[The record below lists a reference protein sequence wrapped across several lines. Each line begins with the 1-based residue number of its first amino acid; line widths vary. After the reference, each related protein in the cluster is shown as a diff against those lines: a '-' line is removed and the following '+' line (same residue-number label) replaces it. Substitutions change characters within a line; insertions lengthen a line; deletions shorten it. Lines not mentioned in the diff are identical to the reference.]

1 MTFWFLALGIPLFGY
16 GLFTVLKPDPAARF
30 LQVFPRHK
38 LAGWILCAVAWA
50 WTAYEID
57 TIGIEVFDRI
67 VRRLWFFQSDIPGMV
82 WILAVLLTVLTC
94 LWMENLLTI
103 RAMCAIF
110 MLFPAELF
118 PAVRLCE
125 SAWRLTLVVFA
136 YVCAVI
142 GMVGM
147 FYPWHIRR
155 ALAWRAESRKRV
167 VGFGIG
173 YLAIGALFLALCAFT
188 SARAAE
194 VAQFRA
200 EDFGPRS

>member
-82 WILAVLLTVLTC
+82 WILAIVLTVLTC
-94 LWMENLLTI
+94 LWMDNLLSL
-103 RAMCAIF
+103 RALSALF

-118 PAVRLCE
+118 PCVRLCDTP
-125 SAWRLTLVVFA
+125 WRLTLVVFA
-136 YVCAVI
+136 YVCAVT
-142 GMVGM
+142 GMIGM
-147 FYPWHIRR
+147 FYPWHLRR
-155 ALAWRAESRKRV
+155 AITWRVAKQARV
-167 VGFGIG
+167 TGFGAA
-173 YLAIGALFLALCAFT
+173 YLAIGALFLVLGSL
-188 SARAAE
+188 SATGAIK
-194 VAQFRA
+194 
-200 EDFGPRS
+200 

>member
-1 MTFWFLALGIPLFGY
+1 MTFWFFVLGVPLFGY
-16 GLFTVLKPDPAARF
+16 GLFTVVRPQTAARF
-30 LQVFPRHK
+30 LLALPRHRA
-38 LAGWILCAVAWA
+38 AGQALCAAAWL
-50 WTAYEID
+50 WTAYEVD

-82 WILAVLLTVLTC
+82 WILAIVLTVLTC

-103 RAMCAIF
+103 RAVCALF

-118 PAVRLCE
+118 PAIRLCGT
-125 SAWRLTLVVFA
+125 SWRLALVVFA

-155 ALAWRAESRKRV
+155 ALAWRAAKQSRV
-167 VGFGIG
+167 MAFGAA
-173 YLAIGALFLALCAFT
+173 YLAIGALFLVLGILCAA
-188 SARAAE
+188 SALA
-194 VAQFRA
+194 
-200 EDFGPRS
+200 